1 MRLQFKL
8 LTVWLLTLTSIAQA
22 AELTLTTKKGFELKT
37 DYYLPKSPTN
47 RAVIL
52 LHQCNSDRTM
62 YDDIAH
68 QLSQKG
74 IHALSLDFRW
84 YGESISGKTD
94 LKELAKL
101 PPAERKNPWAMIM
114 EHWPEDVQLAY
125 DYLRERVGSNGD
137 IGVVGASCGGR
148 QAKLLAESNPV
159 KAISFFS
166 SAVVHNDGDA
176 VTSYQNTLAKLP
188 TLFISAE
195 QDGTFKGTQKGFT
208 LNENLNSKFISYKG
222 EEHGYPL
229 LEQDKN
235 LANTM
240 ANWFNENLAD

>member
-1 MRLQFKL
+1 MSLQFKL
-8 LTVWLLTLTSIAQA
+8 LIVCLMVFTSDSQAIEHTLI
-22 AELTLTTKKGFELKT
+22 TKQGFELKT
-37 DYYLPKSPTN
+37 DYFMPQPATN

-62 YDDIAH
+62 YDNIAVE
-68 QLSQKG
+68 LSQKG

-84 YGESISGKTD
+84 FGESVSGKTD
-94 LKELAKL
+94 VKELSKL

-125 DYLRERVGSNGD
+125 NFLRHKVGVNGN

-148 QAKLLAESNPV
+148 QAQILVENNPI

-166 SAVVHNDGDA
+166 SAVVHNDDA
-176 VTSYQNTLAKLP
+176 ETNYKTSLAHLP

-208 LNENLNSKFISYKG
+208 LNENLQSKFISYKG
-222 EEHGYPL
+222 DEHGQPL
-229 LEQDKN
+229 LKQDKN

-240 ANWFNENLAD
+240 ANWFDANLAK

>member
-1 MRLQFKL
+1 MA
-8 LTVWLLTLTSIAQA
+8 LTNISDA
-22 AELTLTTKKGFELKT
+22 AEITLTTKEGFELKT
-37 DYYLPKSPTN
+37 DYFMPQSATN

-68 QLSQKG
+68 ELSLKG

-84 YGESISGKTD
+84 FGESVSGKTD
-94 LKELAKL
+94 IKELAKL
-101 PPAERKNPWAMIM
+101 PAAQRKNPWAMIM
-114 EHWPEDVQLAY
+114 EHWPEDVQLAF
-125 DYLRERVGSNGD
+125 DFLRNKVGANGD

-148 QAKLLAESNPV
+148 QAKILVENNPI

-166 SAVVHNDGDA
+166 SAVVHNDKDA
-176 VTSYQNTLAKLP
+176 VTSYKASLAKIP

-195 QDGTFKGTQKGFT
+195 QDGTFNGTQKGFS
-208 LNENLNSKFISYKG
+208 LNEDLNSKFISYKG
-222 EEHGYPL
+222 DEHGHPL

-240 ANWFNENLAD
+240 ANWFDANLAK